1 MKTAWCLPGPGIS
14 GNARL
19 TQPCIVSHRAHVGGN
34 GWLDAAEVSH
44 GAVISDNVTIQH
56 STVRGECR
64 IAGDARVL
72 HNSLVI
78 AAKGL
83 TPDREQILQ
92 IYDRATVS
100 QSRIV
105 HQAQIYGDA
114 MVTGPLL
121 STAPRC
127 SIAPLLRATR

>member
-1 MKTAWCLPGPGIS
+1 
-14 GNARL
+14 N
-19 TQPCIVSHRAHVGGN
+19 HRAHVGGN

-44 GAVISDNVTIQH
+44 GAAISDNVTIQH

-105 HQAQIYGDA
+105 HQAQI
-114 MVTGPLL
+114 
-121 STAPRC
+121 
-127 SIAPLLRATR
+127 